1 MGKIFVFELLIC
13 ATYKTITLMLP
24 KIKFT
29 FSTSLLLC
37 TWYEL
42 LKKKRRGAFINGKDL
57 RCCSRTSTTLGFGN
71 SLNT

>member
-29 FSTSLLLC
+29 FSTSLLPC

-42 LKKKRRGAFINGKDL
+42 LKKKGGGHLSMAK
-57 RCCSRTSTTLGFGN
+57 TSVAAPGHPQL
-71 SLNT
+71 